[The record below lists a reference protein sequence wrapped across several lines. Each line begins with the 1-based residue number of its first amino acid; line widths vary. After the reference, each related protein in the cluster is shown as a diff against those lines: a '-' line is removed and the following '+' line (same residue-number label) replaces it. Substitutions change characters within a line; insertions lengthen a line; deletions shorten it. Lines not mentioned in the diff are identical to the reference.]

1 MSSISPLRTI
11 PLRLFR
17 RLIIKFTP
25 YSVVAGSRS
34 GLWARIHYTIVNRS
48 FIREQ
53 RSFLAGLVS
62 YDTSLHSP
70 SENMVLLRRNA
81 HRLEKGILMKPRR
94 VPFAVSYIDE
104 TVAAFVVAVSAQ
116 SSAVASV
123 EIAWANDVLVEYFDI
138 HVHEESVREIK
149 SVFESVQLKG
159 RHGSPRIPYRR
170 DLSILPSVSFDA
182 LRALA
187 KRRRSVRWFL
197 PRPVERHLLDQAL
210 EVGAL
215 GPSACNRQPFQF
227 RFFDDHD
234 LVQKI
239 IGISYG
245 LAGYGH
251 QVPVVA
257 VVVGQQ
263 RHFFDER
270 DRHLIYIDAS
280 LAVMGF
286 LFGLETLGLSSCCV
300 NWPDIEAHER
310 EMTALL
316 GLSSDERPIMLIAL
330 GYPDPTGMVANST
343 KKSLN
348 QLRTYNFE

>member
-1 MSSISPLRTI
+1 
-11 PLRLFR
+11 
-17 RLIIKFTP
+17 
-25 YSVVAGSRS
+25 
-34 GLWARIHYTIVNRS
+34 
-48 FIREQ
+48 
-53 RSFLAGLVS
+53 
-62 YDTSLHSP
+62 
-70 SENMVLLRRNA
+70 
-81 HRLEKGILMKPRR
+81 MKPRR

-270 DRHLIYIDAS
+270 PNS
-280 LAVMGF
+280 
-286 LFGLETLGLSSCCV
+286 GLRVEQMHGCLPLDNSSG
-300 NWPDIEAHER
+300 E
-310 EMTALL
+310 
-316 GLSSDERPIMLIAL
+316 IAL
-330 GYPDPTGMVANST
+330 GAPDRICASWTSA
-343 KKSLN
+343 KSLADGAEVGDAALEDLEDIDEELELDERRDALDADGEEDMDEEDVVPKSF
-348 QLRTYNFE
+348 QDVMA